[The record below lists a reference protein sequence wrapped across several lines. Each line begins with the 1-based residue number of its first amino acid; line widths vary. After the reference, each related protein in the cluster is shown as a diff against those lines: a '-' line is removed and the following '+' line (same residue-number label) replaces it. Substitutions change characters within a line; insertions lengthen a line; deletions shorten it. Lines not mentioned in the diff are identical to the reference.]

1 MPDAEILEGRSNRR
15 KFKQLSAELHEL
27 CQPLTTLQCRL
38 EMATLSDTLEA
49 YREAMENGLAEC
61 RRMAESVETMRQI
74 LHEAKREDETEEME
88 AGR

>member
-1 MPDAEILEGRSNRR
+1 MPEAEILGDRSDRR
-15 KFKQLSAELHEL
+15 KFKQLSAALHEL

-38 EMATLSDTLEA
+38 EMATLADTPED

-61 RRMAESVETMRQI
+61 RRMVDSVESMRQI